1 MASGRHSANA
11 AARPRR
17 SKTVWPWVF
26 GILLLVTILLVLAFT
41 LGWIDVGATEDPPG
55 T

>member
-1 MASGRHSANA
+1 MASPQETPR
-11 AARPRR
+11 RRR

-26 GILLLVTILLVLAFT
+26 GVLLVVMLLLVLAFT
-41 LGWIDVGATEDPPG
+41 LGWIDVAATDDPPG

>member
-1 MASGRHSANA
+1 MAAGRHSGNA
-11 AARPRR
+11 AAGRRR

-26 GILLLVTILLVLAFT
+26 GILLLTTLLLVLAFT